1 MNRRILIALGAV
13 ALAAG
18 PLAVSAAPNTD
29 PAALPAGTYVLD
41 KTHASV
47 TGQVSH
53 FGFSAY
59 TFRFDTIDATFTYDP
74 KAPEASKLQVTIDAN
89 SLNTGFQKADDA
101 FPNEFLAADK
111 APKITFVSS
120 AIKRTGSKGT
130 VTGDL
135 TLGGVTKP
143 VTLDVTYNGFGAT
156 MGPAN
161 RAGFS
166 ATGVVKRSE
175 FGLTKY
181 APAIGDD
188 VKLAIEV
195 EFTKQ

>member
-1 MNRRILIALGAV
+1 MNRRTLLLAL
-13 ALAAG
+13 ALAAT
-18 PLAVSAAPNTD
+18 PLAYASAAPNAD

-47 TGQVSH
+47 VGKVQH

-59 TFRFDTIDATFTYDP
+59 TFRFNSIDASFSYDP
-74 KAPEASKLQVTIDAN
+74 RSPEASKLTVTIDAN
-89 SLNTGFQKADDA
+89 SLSTGFDKADA
-101 FPNEFLAADK
+101 EFPNEFLAADK
-111 APKITFVSS
+111 APKITFVSKS
-120 AIKRTGSKGT
+120 ITRTGSKGR
-130 VTGDL
+130 VAGDL

-143 VTLDVTYNGFGAT
+143 AILDVTYNGFGAT

-166 ATGVVKRSE
+166 ATTVVKRSE
-175 FGLTKY
+175 FGLNKY
-181 APAIGDD
+181 VPAIGDD
-188 VKLAIEV
+188 IPLAIEV

>member
-1 MNRRILIALGAV
+1 MNRRALVLAL
-13 ALAAG
+13 ALAAA
-18 PLAVSAAPNTD
+18 PLSYAAAAPNTD
-29 PAALPAGTYVLD
+29 PAAMPAGTYVLD

-47 TGQVSH
+47 TGKVQH

-59 TFRFDTIDATFTYDP
+59 TFRFNTIDASFTYDP
-74 KAPEASKLQVTIDAN
+74 KSPETSKLEVTIDAN
-89 SLNTGFQKADDA
+89 SLSTGFDK
-101 FPNEFLAADK
+101 ADK
-111 APKITFVSS
+111 AFPAEFLGADKSPKVTFVSKS
-120 AIKRTGSKGT
+120 IKRTGAKGT

-143 VTLDVTYNGFGAT
+143 VTLNVTYNGFGAT

-166 ATGVVKRSE
+166 ATTVVKRSD
-175 FGLTKY
+175 FGLNKY
-181 APAIGDD
+181 VPSVGDNVALD
-188 VKLAIEV
+188 IEV